1 MCSLGTNLDLH
12 VPDPRSHVSLSLIP
26 THSSLCKPPMDS
38 LLSPSMAKRPKPPSD
53 HFNMDAL
60 LTSFLAL
67 SDSPSIHT
75 SFDRLIQST
84 ASDSDQN
91 RLIQRALHLGSLL
104 LEAGNRSARRCS
116 SSHNGVVWPLSPDL
130 TIKIFSMLDTQSVC
144 YVAATCSFFYKCTM
158 DPMCYANIDLATLV
172 PKVNNAVVSTMI
184 HRAGNALKSIRL
196 GVLPAI
202 PAPPFFSSQPLV
214 YSIRNANDASG
225 FSWNDKKSRQGK
237 ESSILT
243 RSCLNSLSGNG
254 GAPGYGVHLRRLH
267 LYNIE
272 RMDNASLLTS
282 LSACPSLLDL
292 EIVGLHVELRH
303 TLESVSRNCPLIER
317 LVFESSKTGRDDGL
331 KFPTCN
337 EFVLNCPNITTLAL
351 KGFKLHD
358 YKARMLVKG
367 LRRLKHLDLSTSY
380 SFTGAFLK
388 NVSSNGGGEN
398 LEVMILRDCMHL
410 KEIEVERFMTAVLAG
425 EFRLLRHLDMSNRE
439 GLACE
444 GDWSNRCYNASF
456 IPIQQ
461 LLEQRPDFCLVAEFP
476 KGSYNDIDQMT
487 GSDVSLPSQSS
498 SSHTSDGSSTSDGSY
513 NSDHG
518 SGHEYGRE
526 SGFTI
531 YEENSDYL

>member
-12 VPDPRSHVSLSLIP
+12 VHIPTPTCHSLFLSIHSLS
-26 THSSLCKPPMDS
+26 KPPMDS
-38 LLSPSMAKRPKPPSD
+38 NSMAKRPKPPSD

-60 LTSFLAL
+60 LTSFLSL

-91 RLIQRALHLGSLL
+91 RLIQRALRLGSLL
-104 LEAGNRSARRCS
+104 LDAANRSARRCS
-116 SSHNGVVWPLSPDL
+116 SDHNAVVWPLSPDL
-130 TIKIFSMLDTQSVC
+130 TIKIFSTLDTQSVC
-144 YVAATCSFFYKCTM
+144 YVAATCSFFQKCAM
-158 DPMCYANIDLATLV
+158 DPSCFANIDLATLV

-184 HRAGNALKSIRL
+184 HRAGDALKSIRL
-196 GVLPAI
+196 GVLPI
-202 PAPPFFSSQPLV
+202 VPAPPFFSSQPLV

-282 LSACPSLLDL
+282 LSACPSLVDL

-303 TLESVSRNCPLIER
+303 TLESISRNCPLIER

-337 EFVLNCPNITTLAL
+337 EFVHNCPNITTLAL

-388 NVSSNGGGEN
+388 NVSGNGGGGGDN

-410 KEIEVERFMTAVLAG
+410 KEIEVERFMAAVLAG
-425 EFRLLRHLDMSNRE
+425 EFKLLRHLDISNRE

-476 KGSYNDIDQMT
+476 KGSYNDNDQMI
-487 GSDVSLPSQSS
+487 GSDVSLASQSS
-498 SSHTSDGSSTSDGSY
+498 NSHTSDGSTTSDGSY

-518 SGHEYGRE
+518 SGYEYGRE

-531 YEENSDYL
+531 YEENSDYLMS

>member
-1 MCSLGTNLDLH
+1 
-12 VPDPRSHVSLSLIP
+12 
-26 THSSLCKPPMDS
+26 MDS
-38 LLSPSMAKRPKPPSD
+38 NSMAKRPKPPSD

-60 LTSFLAL
+60 LTSFLSL

-91 RLIQRALHLGSLL
+91 RLIQRALRLGSLL
-104 LEAGNRSARRCS
+104 LDAANRSARRCS
-116 SSHNGVVWPLSPDL
+116 SDHNAVVWPLSPDL
-130 TIKIFSMLDTQSVC
+130 TIKGRRMLLFDLVQMFLYSMAFLPYLDSEEEGCREFNFSFSFSFIFSMLDTQSVC
-144 YVAATCSFFYKCTM
+144 YVAATCSFFQKCAM
-158 DPMCYANIDLATLV
+158 DPSCFANIDLATLV

-184 HRAGNALKSIRL
+184 HRAGDALKSIRL
-196 GVLPAI
+196 GVLPI
-202 PAPPFFSSQPLV
+202 VPAPPFFSSQPLV

-282 LSACPSLLDL
+282 LSACPSLVDL

-303 TLESVSRNCPLIER
+303 TLESISRNCPLIER

-337 EFVLNCPNITTLAL
+337 EFVHNCPNITTLAL

-388 NVSSNGGGEN
+388 NVSGNGGGGGDN

-410 KEIEVERFMTAVLAG
+410 KEIEVERFMAAVLAG
-425 EFRLLRHLDMSNRE
+425 EFKLLRHLDISNRE

-476 KGSYNDIDQMT
+476 KG
-487 GSDVSLPSQSS
+487 
-498 SSHTSDGSSTSDGSY
+498 
-513 NSDHG
+513 
-518 SGHEYGRE
+518 R
-526 SGFTI
+526 
-531 YEENSDYL
+531 

>member
-1 MCSLGTNLDLH
+1 
-12 VPDPRSHVSLSLIP
+12 
-26 THSSLCKPPMDS
+26 
-38 LLSPSMAKRPKPPSD
+38 MAKRPKPQSD
-53 HFNMDAL
+53 HFTMDAL

-67 SDSPSIHT
+67 SDSLAIST
-75 SFDRLIQST
+75 SFDRIIQST

-116 SSHNGVVWPLSPDL
+116 SSHNAVVWPLSPDL

-144 YVAATCSFFYKCTM
+144 YVAATCSFFQKCTM
-158 DPMCYANIDLATLV
+158 DPLCYANIDLATLV

-184 HRAGNALKSIRL
+184 HRAGYALKSIKL
-196 GVLPAI
+196 GVLPPV

-214 YSIRNANDASG
+214 YSIRNASDASG

-237 ESSILT
+237 DSLILT

-282 LSACPSLLDL
+282 LSACPSLVDL

-388 NVSSNGGGEN
+388 NVSDHGGGDN

-410 KEIEVERFMTAVLAG
+410 KEVEVERFMAAVLAG
-425 EFRLLRHLDMSNRE
+425 EFKHLRHLDISNRE

-444 GDWSNRCYNASF
+444 GDWSNRCYDASF
-456 IPIQQ
+456 IPIVQ
-461 LLEQRPDFCLVAEFP
+461 LLERRPDFCLIAEFP
-476 KGSYNDIDQMT
+476 KGSYMDMDQMT

-513 NSDHG
+513 NSDNG
-518 SGHEYGRE
+518 SGNESIRE
-526 SGFTI
+526 S
-531 YEENSDYL
+531 EENSDYLLS

>member
-1 MCSLGTNLDLH
+1 
-12 VPDPRSHVSLSLIP
+12 
-26 THSSLCKPPMDS
+26 
-38 LLSPSMAKRPKPPSD
+38 
-53 HFNMDAL
+53 MDAL
-60 LTSFLAL
+60 LTSFLSL

-84 ASDSDQN
+84 PSDSDQN
-91 RLIQRALHLGSLL
+91 RLIQRALRLGMVL

-116 SSHNGVVWPLSPDL
+116 SVHNAVVWPLSPDL
-130 TIKIFSMLDTQSVC
+130 TVKIFSMLDTQSVC
-144 YVAATCSFFYKCTM
+144 YVAATCSFFQKCAM
-158 DPMCYANIDLATLV
+158 DPLCFANIDLATLV

-184 HRAGNALKSIRL
+184 NRAGDALGSIRL

-202 PAPPFFSSQPLV
+202 PAAPFFSSQPLV
-214 YSIRNANDASG
+214 YCIRNANDASG
-225 FSWNDKKSRQGK
+225 YSWNDKRSRQGK

-243 RSCLNSLSGNG
+243 RSCLSSLSGNC

-282 LSACPSLLDL
+282 LSACPNLLDL

-303 TLESVSRNCPLIER
+303 TLESISRNCPLIER

-367 LRRLKHLDLSTSY
+367 LRKLKHLDLSTSY

-388 NVSSNGGGEN
+388 NVSGNGGGDN

-410 KEIEVERFMTAVLAG
+410 KESEVERFIAAVLAG
-425 EFRLLRHLDMSNRE
+425 EFRLLRYLDISNRE

-444 GDWSNRCYNASF
+444 GDWSTRCYNASF

-461 LLEQRPDFCLVAEFP
+461 LLEQRPDFCLVVEFP
-476 KGSYNDIDQMT
+476 KGSYMDTDQMT
-487 GSDVSLPSQSS
+487 GSDVSLPSPSS

-518 SGHEYGRE
+518 SGGYV
-526 SGFTI
+526 I
-531 YEENSDYL
+531 DEENSDYLLT

>member
-1 MCSLGTNLDLH
+1 
-12 VPDPRSHVSLSLIP
+12 
-26 THSSLCKPPMDS
+26 MDANS
-38 LLSPSMAKRPKPPSD
+38 IAKRHKSPSPADD
-53 HFNMDAL
+53 HFTMDAL

-75 SFDRLIQST
+75 SFDRLIQSS

-116 SSHNGVVWPLSPDL
+116 SSHNAVVWPLSPDL

-144 YVAATCSFFYKCTM
+144 YVAATCSFFQKCAM
-158 DPMCYANIDLATLV
+158 DPLCFANIDLATLV

-184 HRAGNALKSIRL
+184 HRAGNSLKSLRL

-303 TLESVSRNCPLIER
+303 TLESISRNCPLIER
-317 LVFESSKTGRDDGL
+317 LIFESSKTGRDDGL

-337 EFVLNCPNITTLAL
+337 EFVQNCPNITTLAL

-388 NVSSNGGGEN
+388 NVSSNGGGDK
-398 LEVMILRDCMHL
+398 LEVIILRDCMHL
-410 KEIEVERFMTAVLAG
+410 KEIEVERFMVAVLAG
-425 EFRLLRHLDMSNRE
+425 EFKLLRHLDISNRE

-444 GDWSNRCYNASF
+444 GDWSNRCYSASF

-461 LLEQRPDFCLVAEFP
+461 LLEQRPDFCIVAEFP
-476 KGSYNDIDQMT
+476 KGSYIDIDQMSGMS
-487 GSDVSLPSQSS
+487 GSDVNLPSQSS
-498 SSHTSDGSSTSDGSY
+498 SSHMSDGSTTSDGSY

-518 SGHEYGRE
+518 SGNEYGRE
-526 SGFTI
+526 SGFAT
-531 YEENSDYL
+531 YEENSDYMLSL